1 MKRRKGTLKRKPC
14 RPMSAFKQLG
24 ALMDG
29 EALIRTQ
36 NGTYLKC
43 FPASIG
49 WEPGAGLEIEV
60 NVRLKV
66 LDGDT
71 RCRKVKGV
79 FLSVDRTETP

>member
-1 MKRRKGTLKRKPC
+1 MRRRKGTLKRKPW
-14 RPMSAFKQLG
+14 RPMSAYKQLG

-43 FPASIG
+43 FPVSIG
-49 WEPGAGLEIEV
+49 GEPGTGLEIEV

-66 LDGDT
+66 LEGDT
-71 RCRKVKGV
+71 RCSKVKGV
-79 FLSVDRTETP
+79 L